1 MTLVVAFEPD
11 DVVVMTMLDD
21 PVEHLFVLNTTVEI
35 VAAEDIEGLWVKWEN
50 CVGEGVKAAVD
61 VTNDFDGVVFISEV

>member
-1 MTLVVAFEPD
+1 
-11 DVVVMTMLDD
+11 MLDD

-50 CVGEGVKAAVD
+50 CVGEGVEATVD
-61 VTNDFDGVVFISEV
+61 ITNDFDGVVFTSEV